1 MLPTTSV
8 SNSHQRGSR
17 SLPLLVGSAP
27 NPGSAALHLG
37 RFYPRRGRAPVDV
50 TRRDA
55 VVMDGVTH
63 VLIPHRP

>member
-17 SLPLLVGSAP
+17 SLPLLV
-27 NPGSAALHLG
+27 GSAALHLG